1 MHLPH
6 LENLTIA
13 PREPSREP
21 EQGIMPERGEI
32 EVRQREIEDLLGRQ
46 KTRIDAQTAEI
57 VRLRSS
63 KEKYAKRY
71 KETKERIMKLDHEIR
86 DVSKE
91 HEGALRRRD
100 QRIREIA
107 DELARTKEL
116 LAARTTELSG
126 AQSFLS
132 TTDRLSEAEVLGIVR
147 DLNENIFQVA
157 ANLTEEWEKLRS
169 SQDRLF
175 RLRKEDIDG
184 LSEFY
189 GPALVCHVLE
199 QDPAAVTFLVQSCL
213 CGLVARI
220 ASSWRLDDYEEL
232 KVLGSV
238 YRSLCASGG
247 YTSSIAS
254 EIRLT
259 HIRGTS
265 NLREVE
271 VVDPQTTPRTTIPFH
286 HHLAR
291 RRRSPMDHRI
301 ILVYSALNRIREK
314 GSAQWGRNHR
324 STRTTLSLR
333 VYGGH
338 HIQ

>member
-57 VRLRSS
+57 VKLRSS

-71 KETKERIMKLDHEIR
+71 RETKERIIELDHEIR

-157 ANLTEEWEKLRS
+157 ANLTEEWEKLRA
-169 SQDRLF
+169 SQHHRF
-175 RLRKEDIDG
+175 RLNKEDVDEI
-184 LSEFY
+184 SECY
-189 GPALVCHVLE
+189 GHALVCHVLE

-220 ASSWRLDDYEEL
+220 ASSWRSDGYEEL
-232 KVLGSV
+232 KALGSV

-247 YTSSIAS
+247 YTPSKAS
-254 EIRLT
+254 EVRLT
-259 HIRGTS
+259 RIRGTS

-271 VVDPQTTPRTTIPFH
+271 VLDPQTT
-286 HHLAR
+286 L
-291 RRRSPMDHRI
+291 
-301 ILVYSALNRIREK
+301 
-314 GSAQWGRNHR
+314 
-324 STRTTLSLR
+324 
-333 VYGGH
+333 
-338 HIQ
+338 